1 MTKLLVGL
9 GNPGVRYEKTRHN
22 IGFMVIDRLAADIG
36 IAVNKKQ
43 SQAVTGQGNI
53 SGEKVL
59 LVKPQTYMN
68 KSGDAV
74 LELLNFYKEM
84 IDDLIIVHDDLDM
97 DFGRI
102 RFKAEGGTGGHKGLQ
117 SIIRMLGSTDF
128 PRLKVG
134 IGRPPEFIPVEDYVL
149 SEFSPP
155 EKKLL
160 PEVLEESVAGLKVWT
175 LTGIEKSMNEYNTR
189 KGQSAD

>member
-1 MTKLLVGL
+1 MKLLVGL

-22 IGFMVIDRLAADIG
+22 IGFMVIDRVAADIG
-36 IAVNKKQ
+36 IAINKKQ
-43 SQAVTGQGNI
+43 NQALVGQGNI
-53 SGEKVL
+53 YGEKIL

-68 KSGDAV
+68 KSGEAV
-74 LELLNFYKEM
+74 LELLNFYKDM
-84 IDDLIIVHDDLDM
+84 INDLIIIHDDLDL

-117 SIIRMLGSTDF
+117 SIIKMLGSPDF
-128 PRLKVG
+128 ARLKIG

-149 SEFSPP
+149 SELGPL

-160 PEVLEESVAGLKVWT
+160 PEVIEESVAGLKVWI